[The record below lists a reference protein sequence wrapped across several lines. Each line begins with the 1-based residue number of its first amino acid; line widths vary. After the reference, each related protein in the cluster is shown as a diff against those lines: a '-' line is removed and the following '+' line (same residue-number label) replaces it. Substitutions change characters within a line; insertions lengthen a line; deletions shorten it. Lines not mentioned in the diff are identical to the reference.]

1 MSSYKKD
8 SAKKETKNVINEPKK
23 EDSKLRSDNKK
34 TGKNASKS
42 MPKNISDKQKPGNYK
57 GYSNNNNIGY
67 EGDAIRNK
75 KKKANESFEK
85 EKKTLVSI
93 ILYI

>member
-1 MSSYKKD
+1 
-8 SAKKETKNVINEPKK
+8 
-23 EDSKLRSDNKK
+23 
-34 TGKNASKS
+34 
-42 MPKNISDKQKPGNYK
+42 MPKNISDKPKPGNYK

-67 EGDAIRNK
+67 EGDVIRNK